1 MVEINLFIFDRSPE
15 PFHKDVIVNPATGHP
30 Y

>member
-1 MVEINLFIFDRSPE
+1 MKINFFIFDRSPE
-15 PFHKDVIVNPATGHP
+15 PLYEDVIVNPAGPHP